1 MLALSLFHAIALT
14 LLAALGAQTVL
25 NARAIRRLR
34 SATRPSRWPT
44 VSVLIPARN
53 EAARIEA
60 CMQAWRAQDYP
71 RYEVVVCDD
80 ESTDD
85 TARLARGAGE
95 GATNVRVIDAGRLPA
110 GWRGKTHACHR
121 LREQARGEVLLFV
134 DVDVVPQPSAL
145 TAAMAARETL
155 TADALSALPSHAP
168 IPARLRAVAGV
179 QNWAAMTFVPSWVT
193 ALRRHPVVAVMNGQ
207 FVAIPAVVYDA
218 VRGFAAVYDSLSED
232 TALGRRLVAAGY
244 RVDLVD
250 GSALLAC
257 RSYTKLADLWR
268 GNVRNLRAVL
278 LGSPWLLALSATC
291 LTALFLGPLVVL
303 LVGAVLGRTGSLAWT
318 WLPLA
323 EAALGIGARAFVDR
337 RSGHGAWLA
346 IAHPVAVAAL
356 AAMQMDAIARTIGRR
371 EVDWRGRR
379 YRLTDETV

>member
-1 MLALSLFHAIALT
+1 MLALSLFHAVALT
-14 LLAALGAQTVL
+14 LLVALGAQAVL

-34 SATRPSRWPT
+34 PAARPSRWPS

-53 EAARIEA
+53 EASRIDA
-60 CMQAWRAQDYP
+60 CMRAWRAQDYP

-85 TARLARGAGE
+85 TAARARRAAE
-95 GATNVRVIDAGRLPA
+95 GAANVRVIDAGRLPA

-121 LREQARGEVLLFV
+121 LREHARGEMLLFV
-134 DVDVVPQPSAL
+134 DADVVPQPSAL
-145 TAAMAARETL
+145 TAAVAARETL
-155 TADALSALPSHAP
+155 GANALSALPSHAP
-168 IPARLRAVAGV
+168 VPALLRAVAGV

-193 ALRRHPVVAVMNGQ
+193 ALRHHPMMAVMNGQ
-207 FVAIPAVVYDA
+207 FITIPAAVYDA
-218 VRGFAAVYDSLSED
+218 VGGFAAVYGSLSED

-250 GSALLAC
+250 GSTLLAC

-291 LTALFLGPLVVL
+291 LTALYLGPLVVL
-303 LVGAVLGRTGSLAWT
+303 VVGGVFGRTGSLAWT

-323 EAALGIGARAFVDR
+323 EATLGIGARAFVDR

-346 IAHPVAVAAL
+346 VVHPVAVAAL
-356 AAMQMDAIARTIGRR
+356 VAMQVDAVARTIGRR

-379 YRLTDETV
+379 YRLRDETA